1 MEESRKNRR
10 KEIEKKVVDLFS
22 SATPKIPRRK
32 KAADTTVS
40 VRGNRNIVAGD
51 NNIINNFSAPPVIT
65 RTVIVKTGDG
75 VLTAEQKGAINKT
88 IEDWAG
94 KRNAVRRSRVEIAAL
109 RKAFN
114 RYMSVNS
121 YHEIHQEH
129 FEKAMKWL
137 RRQIG
142 IINRMPG
149 ARRSSATWRKDRY
162 RAIHARAGEYPDGE
176 LRFRR
181 YAEERFGCSSLKDL
195 SDDELETVYN
205 YVFGW

>member
-1 MEESRKNRR
+1 MGKAMEESRKNRR

-142 IINRMPG
+142 THTTECQAPEEVVRHGERTGTGRYTPEPESILMVNYDFG
-149 ARRSSATWRKDRY
+149 AMRRNVLVAVR
-162 RAIHARAGEYPDGE
+162 
-176 LRFRR
+176 
-181 YAEERFGCSSLKDL
+181 
-195 SDDELETVYN
+195 
-205 YVFGW
+205 